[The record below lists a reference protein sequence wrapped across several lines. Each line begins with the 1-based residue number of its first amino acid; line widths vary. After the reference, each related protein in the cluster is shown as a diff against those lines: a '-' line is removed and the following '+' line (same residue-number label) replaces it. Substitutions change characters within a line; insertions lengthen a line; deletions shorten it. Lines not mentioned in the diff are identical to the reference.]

1 MIVQVSVLTKVL
13 DESIAFYEKYM
24 GFQIIK
30 DVRPFGPP
38 IVFMAES
45 ADDPATLELIGSEKP
60 YQGEGVYLG
69 IHDDDPDKKRALFI
83 EKGLEVSEI
92 AEPEPGVRLFFV
104 KDPNGLQVKVTS
116 A

>member
-45 ADDPATLELIGSEKP
+45 ADDPATLELIGSE
-60 YQGEGVYLG
+60 
-69 IHDDDPDKKRALFI
+69 I